1 MNQLEIIN
9 KKIYTR
15 ESIQSQLNIWR
26 FKNQKIVFSN
36 GCFDII
42 HKGHIEYLAK
52 ASDLVDK
59 LIIGLNTDRSVR
71 EIKGSSRPLQDEHAR
86 LTIIAALK
94 FVDAV
99 ILFDEPTPYELIK
112 AVQPDF
118 LVKGN
123 DYKAKDVV
131 GYDIVKNRGGDVLT
145 IELTPGYSTSA
156 IIDKAISQN

>member
-52 ASDLVDK
+52 ASDLGDK

-71 EIKGSSRPLQDEHAR
+71 EIKGSSRPLQDEQAR

-123 DYKAKDVV
+123 DYKAEDVV